1 MFFLLFTLSFT
12 LVPFSVNGSVIL
24 LLLVLLLLYCAVRYG
39 DVSMLFLAQTFWIFS
54 MKWVFLGQFDC
65 VQRAE
70 VYFHLVF
77 IHYRSKNFMFM
88 FRKKNSFSPL
98 RGCLFI
104 CVVVDIR
111 DVQKADKF
119 FVFVVIFCSSSLSIG
134 LHKHNTPSLSTCSK
148 PTNSNNNNLDEDQWW
163 WYTQMMAKI
172 YFSTCPDEA
181 CDAQKF
187 MFQSAFVVDFLLVI
201 AIDGWTYNRRR
212 LNNGRPDEG
221 EK

>member
-1 MFFLLFTLSFT
+1 MSLFVPVWLGPTSWGLFSLGFHSLSKRKFH
-12 LVPFSVNGSVIL
+12 V
-24 LLLVLLLLYCAVRYG
+24 Y
-39 DVSMLFLAQTFWIFS
+39 VS
-54 MKWVFLGQFDC
+54 
-65 VQRAE
+65 
-70 VYFHLVF
+70 
-77 IHYRSKNFMFM
+77 
-88 FRKKNSFSPL
+88 KKNSFSPL

-201 AIDGWTYNRRR
+201 AIDGRTYNRRR
-212 LNNGRPDEG
+212 LNNGRLDEG